1 MAEIEPDLAEGNH
14 RSLHSHIGLTM
25 SEIEP
30 DLAEGNHGDLHS
42 HLGLTIAEIDLSL
55 CSLHSRVGLMIA

>member
-1 MAEIEPDLAEGNH
+1 
-14 RSLHSHIGLTM
+14 M